1 MNQFSALLE
10 EHREIIRCP
19 LCRGHLNSS
28 LDACLDCQAVYE
40 IGHGVPHLM
49 KQTVAQQ
56 ALQDQDSDS
65 DNALKNFFKRW
76 PRLYKFIVWLIVP
89 ILYTGLTAKKFLFS
103 FPDVTR
109 LLVVGSGNCSLHPKA
124 INVDLFS
131 FPNVHVV
138 ATAEA
143 LPFADES
150 FDGVCTEQVLE
161 HVFDARA
168 VAHELLRVTHSGGLI
183 YTAVPFFYPYHA
195 SPKDYSRWTVDGII
209 ALFGGR
215 KVVDSGI
222 LIGPVSGSLVAIAA
236 FLAILFSF
244 GFTPLRKILNYFF
257 SLLLSPLRVL
267 DFVYARLP
275 GAEELAVSIYVVIKK

>member
-1 MNQFSALLE
+1 MNQLISILE
-10 EHREIIRCP
+10 EYKNIICCP
-19 LCRGHLNSS
+19 SCRGRLSPC
-28 LDACLDCQAVYE
+28 LDVCLDCQTTYGIE
-40 IGHGVPHLM
+40 RGVPHLI
-49 KQTVAQQ
+49 KKTVSQK

-76 PRLYKFIVWLIVP
+76 PRFYKFIVWLIVP

-103 FPDVTR
+103 FPNVAR
-109 LLVVGSGNCSLHPKA
+109 LLVVGSGNYALHPKA
-124 INVDLFS
+124 INVDLFP
-131 FPNVHVV
+131 FPNVHIV

-150 FDGVCTEQVLE
+150 FDGVCTEQMLE

-168 VAHELLRVTHSGGLI
+168 VVQELLRVTRPRGLI

-215 KVVDSGI
+215 EVVDSGI
-222 LIGPVSGSLVAIAA
+222 LIGPISGSLVATAA
-236 FLAILFSF
+236 FFATLFSF
-244 GFTPLRKILNYFF
+244 GSTPLRKILNYFF
-257 SLLLSPLRVL
+257 SLLLGSLRVL